1 MPRKK
6 LTEEGVR
13 KLQPLPNKQVDYYD
27 GIVPGLVLRVSY
39 GGAKTWRVLHY
50 VNRQTRVHGL
60 GRYPI
65 LDVAQAREKARLFLQ
80 DPAKALAQGEPGT
93 FKQVA
98 ENFLKRHVEANGLR
112 SQDEIERCLHK
123 YIYPRWQDR
132 KFVEIKRGDVA
143 ALLDGIEDKNGPRQA
158 DMVLA
163 ILSKLMRWF
172 QSRNDEYLSPV
183 VPGMRRSKPAE
194 RQRKRTLED
203 DEIRALWKVA
213 EGSFGAIVK
222 FALLTAQRRE
232 KIATMKW
239 ADLVDGEWRIAS
251 EAREKASAGSL
262 HLPKLALAIL
272 HGMPR
277 IAGNPYVFA
286 SGEKK
291 HFNSWSQRKEEL
303 DAKLPKMPPW
313 VVHDLRRTARSLMS
327 RAKVSSEHAERV
339 MGHAIP
345 GVAGVYDRHAYAD
358 EKAEA
363 LQRLADLVEHIL
375 HPPRGNVVPLR
386 G

>member
-1 MPRKK
+1 MPKK
-6 LTEEGVR
+6 RLTEEGVR
-13 KLQPLPNKQVDYYD
+13 KLRPHASKQVDYYD
-27 GIVPGLVLRVSY
+27 TVVPGLVLRVSY
-39 GGAKTWRVLHY
+39 GGAKTFRVLHY

-65 LDVAQAREKARLFLQ
+65 LAVAQAREKARTFLQ

-93 FKQVA
+93 FKDVA
-98 ENFLKRHVEANGLR
+98 ENFIKRHVEFNKLR
-112 SQDEIERCLHK
+112 SQDEIERILTK

-132 KFVEIKRGDVA
+132 KFIEIKRSDVA
-143 ALLDGIEDKNGPRQA
+143 ALLDRIEDENGPRQA
-158 DMVLA
+158 DMCLA
-163 ILSKLMRWF
+163 IIRKLMRWF

-183 VPGMRRSKPAE
+183 VPGMRRTKAAE
-194 RQRKRTLED
+194 RKRILED
-203 DEIRALWKVA
+203 AEIRALWTAA

-251 EAREKASAGSL
+251 EAREKASAGFL
-262 HLPKLALAIL
+262 RLPKMALAIVQAQ
-272 HGMPR
+272 PR

-286 SGEKK
+286 SGQSK
-291 HFNSWSQRKEEL
+291 HFNSWSQRKQEL
-303 DAKLPKMPPW
+303 DERMPKGMPPW

-327 RAKVSSEHAERV
+327 RAGVSGEHAERV
-339 MGHAIP
+339 LGHAIP
-345 GVAGVYDRHAYAD
+345 GVEGVYNRHHFSD
-358 EKAEA
+358 EKGAA
-363 LQRLADLVEHIL
+363 LQKLAGLVADIL
-375 HPPRGNVVPLR
+375 QKGK